1 MTPPA
6 VTVAAPSV
14 TVSAPVVVEEPA
26 VGVAVGGA
34 AFVPVAA
41 PEEYILIGGRY
52 AYWHPGMGRWFY
64 RPAGWR
70 PLARYHVRQ
79 MHTFAELGG
88 IHQVTVGAPAVVVA
102 PPAVTV
108 AAPAI
113 TIAAPSVTV
122 SAPVVVEEPA
132 VGVAVG
138 GAAFVALAAPEEY
151 ILIGGRYA
159 YWHPG
164 MGRWFYR
171 PAAWRPSA
179 GYHVREMH
187 NFAEL
192 GRVHQEIRRDA
203 RARQAELRKDE
214 KQQQRKEDKKG
225 R

>member
-1 MTPPA
+1 M
-6 VTVAAPSV
+6 
-14 TVSAPVVVEEPA
+14 
-26 VGVAVGGA
+26 
-34 AFVPVAA
+34 
-41 PEEYILIGGRY
+41 
-52 AYWHPGMGRWFY
+52 
-64 RPAGWR
+64 
-70 PLARYHVRQ
+70 
-79 MHTFAELGG
+79 
-88 IHQVTVGAPAVVVA
+88 
-102 PPAVTV
+102 
-108 AAPAI
+108 
-113 TIAAPSVTV
+113 
-122 SAPVVVEEPA
+122 VVEEPA

-159 YWHPG
+159 YWHRG
-164 MGRWFYR
+164 WVAGSIAR
-171 PAAWRPSA
+171 PPRALSA